1 MNADGL
7 IQTTNLTK
15 SYACGP
21 TQVMALRDVSLS
33 VARGRFIGVTGASG
47 SGKSTL
53 MNLLGGLD
61 TPSSGSICVGGKRIS
76 DLNPA
81 QLALCRRETVGM
93 IFQSFNLVVSYSA
106 IENVAFPL
114 LFANV
119 AKKERLER
127 AAQLLQVVGLEDRRD
142 HRPTELSGG
151 EQQRVAV
158 ARALV
163 NRPEILLADE
173 PTGNLDSKTS
183 LQIVQML
190 HDLKIEQS
198 LTIVMISH
206 EESLLREFSDEVVYL
221 QDGAVISHEI
231 LRGRP

>member
-93 IFQSFNLVVSYSA
+93 IFQSFNL
-106 IENVAFPL
+106 I
-114 LFANV
+114 
-119 AKKERLER
+119 
-127 AAQLLQVVGLEDRRD
+127 
-142 HRPTELSGG
+142 HW
-151 EQQRVAV
+151 
-158 ARALV
+158 
-163 NRPEILLADE
+163 
-173 PTGNLDSKTS
+173 
-183 LQIVQML
+183 
-190 HDLKIEQS
+190 LKIQE
-198 LTIVMISH
+198 LAI
-206 EESLLREFSDEVVYL
+206 R
-221 QDGAVISHEI
+221 
-231 LRGRP
+231 